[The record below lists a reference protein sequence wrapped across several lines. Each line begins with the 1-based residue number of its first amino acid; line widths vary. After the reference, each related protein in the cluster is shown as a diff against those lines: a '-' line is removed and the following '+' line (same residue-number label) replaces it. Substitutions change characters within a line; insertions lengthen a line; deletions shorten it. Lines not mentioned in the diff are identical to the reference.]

1 VNALKAMIP
10 DIEKPE
16 NLIPHGAKDLGR
28 GYVLL
33 RAQEKYPSHMKDSEC
48 QELSKYLQKNFGIQ
62 MSRNWQ
68 FMVRRWARLR
78 LPNGQV
84 ARSAWKEK
92 LKPLE
97 KVRMARNIMVSWY
110 TTSSQIQITNHA
122 YHSIEKI
129 LEHLTNLQKPSII
142 SA

>member
-1 VNALKAMIP
+1 MNALKAMIP

-16 NLIPHGAKDLGR
+16 NLIPHGAKYLGR

-33 RAQEKYPSHMKDSEC
+33 RAQEKYPSYMKDNEC

-62 MSRNWQ
+62 MLRNWQ
-68 FMVRRWARLR
+68 FMVRRWAYLQ
-78 LPNGQV
+78 LPNDQV

-97 KVRMARNIMVSWY
+97 KVRMACNIMVSWY
-110 TTSSQIQITNHA
+110 TSLIQITTNHA